1 MELSDKGKP
10 VIDILQNI
18 EGFIGYSENNFPKIH
33 KGKSRTLILTEL
45 EDRLKIDLDYSSGKV
60 LGAMTTP
67 PHDFARYIY
76 SKFIDR
82 NLGDRGLNPGT
93 AAIEKEVIEM
103 LGNLLGDPFV
113 DGNITS
119 GGTEANIIAMLLAK
133 QKNSNIK
140 GPSIVIPDSAH
151 YSFDKAAILMG
162 LKVKRA
168 KLLPNFHLDLNHY
181 ESLIDSNTIAL
192 VGILGTSALGLI
204 DPIEKIGR
212 LASKYNKY
220 FHVDGAFGGL
230 VVPFMEE
237 LGYKFS
243 SYNFKIPEIC
253 SYTVDPHK
261 MGMSVNPSG
270 SLLVNNSNVNSFK
283 FEIPYLAGGAFKS
296 YNILGTRP
304 GASAISFWALMQ
316 FMGKQGFIENVRH
329 CLENTYYLR
338 DQIEEIPELKIATEP
353 TMNVLGIQM
362 TSQANMSLEKFN
374 SRLRQKGW
382 ALGVF
387 KQWDLL
393 RTVIMPHINRHHIDR
408 FILDVKTIF

>member
-1 MELSDKGKP
+1 MELSVKGKP
-10 VIDILQNI
+10 VINILENIDNAIDFSSNRSQN
-18 EGFIGYSENNFPKIH
+18 IH
-33 KGKSRTLILTEL
+33 KGKSRSTVFAEL
-45 EDRLKIDLDYSSGKV
+45 ENRLKIDVDYSSGKV

-67 PHDFARYIY
+67 PHEFARYIY

-93 AAIEKEVIEM
+93 AKIEQEVIEM
-103 LGNLLGDPFV
+103 LGGLLGNPYV

-133 QKNSNIK
+133 QNNPDIKEPNI
-140 GPSIVIPDSAH
+140 VVPDSAH
-151 YSFDKAAILMG
+151 YSFDKAAVLMG

-168 KLLPNFHLDLNHY
+168 RLLPNFQLDLDNY
-181 ESLIDSNTIAL
+181 KSLINDNTIAL

-204 DPIEKIGR
+204 DPIEKIAS
-212 LASKYNKY
+212 LARKYHKY

-230 VVPFMEE
+230 VVPFMED
-237 LGYKFS
+237 LGYNFS
-243 SYNFKIPEIC
+243 PYNFKIPEIC

-270 SLLVNNSNVNSFK
+270 SLLVNNLSIKSFK

-296 YNILGTRP
+296 FNILGTRP

-316 FMGKQGFIENVRH
+316 FLGREGFVENVRQ
-329 CLENTYYLR
+329 CLDNTYYLKE
-338 DQIEEIPELKIATEP
+338 QIEVIPQLKIAADP
-353 TMNVLGIQM
+353 VMNVLGIQLNN
-362 TSQANMSLEKFN
+362 SANMSLDEFDM
-374 SRLRQKGW
+374 RLRKRGW

-387 KQWDLL
+387 RQWDLMRVVL
-393 RTVIMPHINRHHIDR
+393 MPHITRDHIDA
-408 FILDVKTIF
+408 FIKDVKTFF

>member
-1 MELSDKGKP
+1 MELCDKGKP
-10 VIDILQNI
+10 LTDILQNI
-18 EGFIGYSENNFPKIH
+18 EGFIGYSENYFPKLH
-33 KGKSRTLILTEL
+33 KGKSRSLILTEL

-67 PHDFARYIY
+67 PHDLARYVY

-93 AAIEKEVIEM
+93 VAIESEVIEM

-133 QKNSNIK
+133 QKNSDIK
-140 GPSIVIPDSAH
+140 EPSIVIPDSAH
-151 YSFDKAAILMG
+151 YSFVKAAILMG

-168 KLLPNFHLDLNHY
+168 KLLPNFHLDLDHY
-181 ESLIDSNTIAL
+181 ESLIDDNTIAL

-204 DPIEKIGR
+204 DPIEKIGQ
-212 LASKYNKY
+212 LAGKYNKY
-220 FHVDGAFGGL
+220 FHVDAAFGGL

-237 LGYKFS
+237 LGYKFPP
-243 SYNFKIPEIC
+243 YNLKIPEIC

-270 SLLVNNSNVNSFK
+270 SLLVKNSGVNTFK

-316 FMGKQGFIENVRH
+316 FMGKHGFVENVRQ
-329 CLENTYYLR
+329 CLENTYYLK
-338 DQIEEIPELKIATEP
+338 DQIEEIPELKVATEP

-362 TSQANMSLEKFN
+362 SSKANMSLDKFN
-374 SRLRQKGW
+374 SLLRQKGW

-393 RTVIMPHINRHHIDR
+393 RTVMMPHINKSHLNDFVRDI
-408 FILDVKTIF
+408 KAIF